1 MEEESKELKPKRA
14 LSAYIYFATEFGEKT
29 RKSKPEMK
37 VTEVTVLAGKK
48 WAEMSEAEKKP
59 FVQKNL
65 DDKVR
70 QEKQQA

>member
-1 MEEESKELKPKRA
+1 
-14 LSAYIYFATEFGEKT
+14 
-29 RKSKPEMK
+29 MK

-70 QEKQQA
+70 QEK